1 MPTFPAAAPCA
12 RDWNSTELMTNW
24 QEIADHISDTLGSP
38 FHPRTPSTIG
48 GGCISHAVQLSDD
61 RSSYFV
67 KINGASLHYMFEAE
81 ATGLEELAATKT
93 IRVPKPVCHGTTNG
107 QSYLVLE
114 FIQTGAPGDARS
126 AGQQLASLHRH
137 NGEYFGW
144 KIDNTIGSTPQPNPP
159 TDNWVQFW
167 RLHRMGFQLE
177 LAAENGYQG
186 QIQKRGELLLE
197 LFPALIDHN
206 PQPSLLH
213 GDLWGGNIAY
223 DDEGHPLI
231 FDPAVYYGD
240 REAEIAMTELFG
252 GFSPDFYAAYQDTWP
267 LNPGYHDRKNL
278 YNLYHILN
286 HLNMFGGGYDT
297 QALGMINR
305 LLSELGH

>member
-1 MPTFPAAAPCA
+1 
-12 RDWNSTELMTNW
+12 MTKW
-24 QEIADHISDTLGSP
+24 QEIANHISETLGTP
-38 FHPRTPSTIG
+38 FQPKAPSTIG
-48 GGCISHAVQLSDD
+48 GGCISHAVRLSDG
-61 RSSYFV
+61 RNSFFV

-81 ATGLEELAATKT
+81 AAGLEELAATKT

-114 FIQTGAPGDARS
+114 FIQTGTQGDART

-137 NGEYFGW
+137 YGECFGW

-159 TDNWVQFW
+159 TDNWIQFW
-167 RLHRMGFQLE
+167 RMHRLGFQLE

-186 QIQKRGELLLE
+186 QIQSRGELLLE

-223 DDEGHPLI
+223 DSDGGPLI

-252 GFSPDFYAAYQDTWP
+252 GFSSGFYAAYQDSWP
-267 LNPGYHDRKNL
+267 LDPGYSERKGL

-286 HLNMFGGGYDT
+286 HLNMFGGGYDS